1 MSELCGY
8 TLFICQLQNHI
19 VYSSD
24 KAMADVVI
32 ERAAVFKSPQ
42 SRLMQLIDRS
52 MISIVM
58 SGISQLLNLISIL
71 LN

>member
-1 MSELCGY
+1 
-8 TLFICQLQNHI
+8 
-19 VYSSD
+19 
-24 KAMADVVI
+24 MADVVI

-52 MISIVM
+52 ISIVM
-58 SGISQLLNLISIL
+58 PGISQLLNLISIL